1 VRIKVE
7 LHPRV
12 DRFIRHRCSA
22 EEQDAFYRA
31 LERIRSAPIRHSE
44 AIADAQLSRYM
55 LRFFR
60 FGSNLAIFSV
70 NRARDVIRVCECRK
84 CPPQRRANGGR
95 NGG

>member
-1 VRIKVE
+1 MRVKVE
-7 LHPRV
+7 LHSRV
-12 DRFIRHRCSA
+12 IWFLKHRCSA

-31 LERIRSAPIRHSE
+31 LERIRRARIRYSE
-44 AIADAQLSRYM
+44 AIREPRLSRYM

-84 CPPQRRANGGR
+84 CPPKRPANGGR

>member
-1 VRIKVE
+1 VRVKVE
-7 LHPRV
+7 LHSRV
-12 DRFIRHRCSA
+12 AGFLKHRCSA

-31 LERIRSAPIRHSE
+31 LERIRTAPIRHSE
-44 AIADAQLSRYM
+44 AIADPRVSRYM

-84 CPPQRRANGGR
+84 CPPQRRAKGAGD
-95 NGG
+95 GS